1 MGYNPWGCKESDT
14 TEQLHLHCI
23 VMACSS
29 TLVAVGVNDIFVSV
43 CFSLSVV
50 LVCRLLSS
58 CGGGGHGGVLLFS
71 CGMRVPVQ

>member
-1 MGYNPWGCKESDT
+1 
-14 TEQLHLHCI
+14 
-23 VMACSS
+23 MACSS

-58 CGGGGHGGVLLFS
+58 CGGGGDGGCSSLV
-71 CGMRVPVQ
+71 VV